1 VSEKKSHSS
10 SRAQRGISQ
19 GAATDGATEPQPR
32 DDDVAG
38 RAGFGIV
45 AIVGRPNAG
54 KSTLLNRILG
64 HKVSIVSSK
73 PQTTRN
79 RIVGILNDPERGQIA
94 FLDTPGIHKPL
105 HKLNVRMMDHV
116 RASLAEADVVAMI
129 VDAGEPFGRGDQFV
143 LDMLRGEK
151 TAVGAH
157 SVRPRFAILNKIDL
171 VKKQKLLPIMQRYA
185 EAQLFDEIVPVSAA
199 TGDGVEQLV
208 ELLFAN
214 VQPGEPAYPIEDY
227 TTQPERFFAA
237 EIIREKLLAHTAEEL
252 PYTTAVAVDRWEED
266 EEKNLIKIYAT
277 IVVERESQKPI
288 IIGKQGAMAKQIGT
302 EARQELEATLGA
314 KVFLDLHVAVHERW
328 REDEHFLGDLEW
340 PLS

>member
-1 VSEKKSHSS
+1 
-10 SRAQRGISQ
+10 
-19 GAATDGATEPQPR
+19 
-32 DDDVAG
+32 
-38 RAGFGIV
+38 V

-54 KSTLLNRILG
+54 KSTLLNGILG

-129 VDAGEPFGRGDQFV
+129 VDATEPFGRGDQYV
-143 LDMLRGEK
+143 VDMLRDTDVK
-151 TAVGAH
+151 
-157 SVRPRFAILNKIDL
+157 RFAILNKIDL
-171 VKKQKLLPIMQRYA
+171 VKKQKLLPIMQHYA
-185 EAQLFDEIVPVSAA
+185 GMELFDEIVPVSAA
-199 TGDGVEQLV
+199 TGDGVAQLV
-208 ELLFAN
+208 DLFFAN
-214 VQPGEPAYPIEDY
+214 VPAGEPAYSQEDY

-252 PYTTAVAVDRWEED
+252 PYTTAVSVDRWEEE

-288 IIGKQGAMAKQIGT
+288 IIGKQGAMAKQIGS

-328 REDEHFLGDLEW
+328 REDERFLGDLEW
-340 PLS
+340 PIRD